1 VQDRHKRTRNR
12 RRPTWKGGAL
22 AFSLLVTVAVAF
34 SALTGIAWSAGGS
47 RPIDAL
53 STEPVPE
60 PPNLADFVVDR
71 GAAIALG
78 KAFFFD
84 MQAGSDGATACATC
98 HFNAGADSRS
108 KNQVNPKGAPFFDGG
123 ANGQLSMASFPTH
136 MLADP
141 NNAASELLSD
151 TKNVVGSQSIVN
163 TKFDHV
169 VPGNAVEV
177 GAPVADK
184 VFSVAGNDVRQ
195 VTPRNA
201 PTVINAAFNF
211 REQWDGK
218 AQNVFNG
225 VNVWGDRTPGA
236 KVLDSPTP
244 DQLQPA
250 RVEIPNGALASQ
262 AVGPMT
268 NAGIMS
274 FAGRGWPDIARKLS
288 SLQPLGEQTVSST
301 DSVLGPYANPS
312 GKGLNVSYADL
323 IKKAFAPR
331 WWDSTLVVQN
341 PGANQTFVPAPAGQ
355 LPANEITQLQANF
368 SLFWGLAVQMYESS
382 LVSDQTPVDQ
392 FLAGDKTA
400 LTQQEQDG
408 MSVFTGKGQC
418 STCHAG
424 PELTNAATAAVTQS
438 PITDG
443 TDTGFENIGVRDP
456 SEDVGL
462 GGVDVNNNPLSMAG
476 APAGAV
482 DGMFKIPGLRNVAL
496 TAPYFHNG
504 SAGTLQQVVEFYNRG
519 GNVDA
524 PNRAGEIKPLNLS
537 DTEKADLVAFLQAL
551 TDPRVLHQQAPFDHP
566 ELLIPNG
573 ASGDTASVATSAPG
587 VAADEYLE
595 LPAIGAGGATTLI
608 QPFPNNPF
616 LPGFLQAL
624 PAGSFQPVTGAVPPA
639 APAPAGASPA
649 APATPAA
656 PAPAAPTTDTPSAPA
671 ASQPVASTP
680 PAATA
685 HAVKPAVTRTRSIA
699 TVTASIKLKR
709 AARLR
714 IRALDSKGK
723 HRLVLLAGSRVG
735 TVVSRHDAYA
745 ISARMAHGGKLT
757 LRLRLAR
764 AQLVSGRKFR
774 VLVDTM
780 GRRHAIATARL
791 DVVAP

>member
-1 VQDRHKRTRNR
+1 
-12 RRPTWKGGAL
+12 
-22 AFSLLVTVAVAF
+22 VTVAVAF

-53 STEPVPE
+53 STAPVPE
-60 PPNLADFVVDR
+60 PPNLGDFVVDR

-78 KAFFFD
+78 KAFFWD
-84 MQAGSDGATACATC
+84 MQAGSDGITACATC
-98 HFNAGADSRS
+98 HYNAGADSRS

-123 ANGQLSMASFPTH
+123 ANGQLTMANFPTH
-136 MLADP
+136 QLADP
-141 NNAASELLSD
+141 NNAASQLLAD

-169 VPGNAVEV
+169 VPGSAVEA
-177 GAPVADK
+177 GTPVPDK
-184 VFSVAGNDVRQ
+184 VFAVGGNNVRQ

-236 KVLDSPTP
+236 KVLDAPTP
-244 DQLQPA
+244 DQLQPT
-250 RVEIPNGALASQ
+250 RLEISNAALASQ

-274 FAGRGWPDIARKLS
+274 FAGRGWPDIARKLT
-288 SLQPLGEQTVSST
+288 SLQPLGEQTVSSS
-301 DSVLGPYANPS
+301 DSVLGPYANTS

-323 IKKAFAPR
+323 IEKAFAPR

-341 PGANQTFVPAPAGQ
+341 PGPNQTFVTAPTGA
-355 LPANEITQLQANF
+355 LPANEITQLQANL

-382 LVSDQTPVDQ
+382 LVSDQTPVDK
-392 FLAGDKTA
+392 FLTGDKSA

-408 MSVFTGKGQC
+408 MGVFTGKGQC
-418 STCHAG
+418 SDCHAG

-438 PITDG
+438 PLTNG
-443 TDTGFENIGVRDP
+443 ADTGFENIGVRDP

-462 GGVDVNNNPLSMAG
+462 GGLDVNNNPLSMAG

-482 DGMFKIPGLRNVAL
+482 NGMFKIPGLRNVAL

-504 SAGTLQQVVEFYNRG
+504 SAATLEQVVEFYNRG

-524 PNRAGEIKPLNLS
+524 PNKASEIKPLNLS

-566 ELLIPNG
+566 ELLLPNG
-573 ASGDTASVATSAPG
+573 ASGDTTSVATSAPG

-595 LPAIGAGGATTLI
+595 LPAVGAAGAAQL

-616 LPGFLQAL
+616 VPGFLQAL

-639 APAPAGASPA
+639 APAPAGADPS

-656 PAPAAPTTDTPSAPA
+656 PAAPAADTPAAPA
-671 ASQPVASTP
+671 ASQPATSTP
-680 PAATA
+680 AAPATTAT
-685 HAVKPAVTRTRSIA
+685 KPAVTRTRAVA
-699 TVTASIKLKR
+699 TVTASMKLKR

-714 IRALDSKGK
+714 IRALDGKGRR
-723 HRLVLLAGSRVG
+723 RLVLLAGSRVG
-735 TVVSRHDAYA
+735 RIVSRHDAYA
-745 ISARMAHGGKLT
+745 ISVRVARGGKLT
-757 LRLRLAR
+757 LRLRIAQ
-764 AQLVSGRKFR
+764 AQLASGRQFR
-774 VLVDTM
+774 ILVDTM
-780 GRRHAIATARL
+780 GRRGAIATARL
-791 DVVAP
+791 NVVAP